1 MEAWV
6 NQTVDASVTATN
18 EGTDNSTLRVL
29 LTVDNSVVTSK
40 VIDLAAGGTSE
51 ETFPF
56 TLATL
61 GVHHI
66 KVGSLSDT
74 VTVVPTGYHTL
85 TVGRTGQGSTPVPFT
100 LDGVSHNTFYTALLP
115 VGNYT
120 LVMPNPL

>member
-56 TLATL
+56 TLATF

-66 KVGSLSDT
+66 KA
-74 VTVVPTGYHTL
+74 
-85 TVGRTGQGSTPVPFT
+85 
-100 LDGVSHNTFYTALLP
+100 ALLATQLRLYLLATTHLQSAEP
-115 VGNYT
+115 VKA
-120 LVMPNPL
+120 LHPCPSR